1 MSRSIWLPLLALLSL
16 ACATGAPAR
25 RVLVRAEQVAE
36 GDSIRLRLVPVAGAR
51 INAQLLPAF
60 TRRDGV
66 LFRLDSP
73 DRDADG
79 SYFTSPPSV
88 LLDAPARGTILSSVC
103 PEREAVCLPVEVR
116 VGY

>member
-1 MSRSIWLPLLALLSL
+1 MNIARCLGMFAALSL
-16 ACATGAPAR
+16 ACGGGKPPG

-36 GDSIRLRLVPVAGAR
+36 GGRTRLRLIPVAGTR

-60 TRRDGV
+60 ERDDGMV
-66 LFRLDSP
+66 FRLDSP
-73 DRDADG
+73 DRDADS

-103 PEREAVCLPVEVR
+103 PEREAVCLPVEVA
-116 VGY
+116 VE

>member
-1 MSRSIWLPLLALLSL
+1 MSRTLRLPLLALLSL
-16 ACATGAPAR
+16 ACATGAPAK

-36 GDSIRLRLVPVAGAR
+36 GDAIRLRLVPVAGAR

-60 TRRDGV
+60 ERMDGV
-66 LFRLDSP
+66 IFRLDSP

-103 PEREAVCLPVEVR
+103 PEREAVCLPVEVA
-116 VGY
+116 VE

>member
-1 MSRSIWLPLLALLSL
+1 MNRALRIPLLALLAL
-16 ACATGAPAR
+16 ACATGAPAK
-25 RVLVRAEQVAE
+25 RVLVRVEQVAE
-36 GDSIRLRLVPVAGAR
+36 GGSIRLRLVPVAGAR

-88 LLDAPARGTILSSVC
+88 LLDGPAQGTILSSVC
-103 PEREAVCLPVEVR
+103 PERELVCLPVEVT
-116 VGY
+116 VE